1 MIVTDIL
8 LSPEL
13 EEKIVYQNPMLL
25 HSMYEVEYDHYKRE
39 LIPWHWHP

>member
-13 EEKIVYQNPMLL
+13 EEKIVYQDPMLL
-25 HSMYEVEYDHYKRE
+25 HSMYEVEYFCAC
-39 LIPWHWHP
+39 LA